1 MKIKKVAVLLSAA
14 VIASGCFAA
23 VPSVVPGVSPITAAA
38 VSSSA
43 KQSITINSKNGGN
56 AADIQNALSRLKG
69 TGGTV
74 RLVGSFN
81 VTSSL
86 RMYPN
91 ETIDAT
97 GAVINGKTD
106 LILNMYQ
113 IDNAVVKGGKWVLG
127 KNSQLAKA
135 STCSSCKFE
144 KLTVSGGGNS
154 NGCLY
159 VYNSPKTTVINCSF
173 QNSNS
178 QGVYAN
184 RSDNFVIVG
193 CKFSKTN
200 GYGIHTYYSDN
211 LKILGNNTT
220 DTKGDGIYCSH
231 VNGGY
236 MSGNVIKNTTAHPD
250 LDIDS
255 IRHTSR
261 SGCGIF
267 LSSAN
272 KFNVGNKC
280 TYGGKTYTGNTV
292 NKCDNYGIHLNVCSN
307 VFIYKLSCNSS
318 GGDCVHNSAS
328 AYTTVQSC
336 SLTSTKE
343 CAISLVPGPSSSTP
357 AANSSCKNS
366 VIYNNTIR
374 TTSSYGIWVY
384 NTNGTTVAGNT
395 MSNTK
400 GNAISC
406 NGSKNTKI
414 SGNKINGTASANASG
429 IAVSKNSSNINI
441 GGTVTLY
448 KKNYARN
455 TIKNV
460 KKIGISVDS
469 STAVITGN
477 TISDSANHGIRTN
490 NSKGIK
496 VQKNTISGAKQH
508 AINITSSPN
517 AYISQNTVTSPV
529 QDGIYVAS
537 SNKATVYKNTI
548 NTPKKYGIQI
558 TKGSKNASV
567 KSNTIK
573 NPIKQGIVI
582 ENSSGCNIKT
592 MSSTTLPAIKTTTTR
607 ANGKITA
614 GNTAKIK
621 IGSKYYKCTV
631 KGSKYT
637 SSAFPK
643 QKKNTTVWL
652 YDYIGWGN
660 VMWLSVKVK

>member
-1 MKIKKVAVLLSAA
+1 MKIKKVAALLSAA

-23 VPSVVPGVSPITAAA
+23 VPSVVPEISSITASA

-56 AADIQNALSRLKG
+56 AADIQNALSQLKG

-74 RLVGSFN
+74 KLVGTFN
-81 VTSSL
+81 ITSSL
-86 RMYPN
+86 RMYPD
-91 ETIDAT
+91 ETIDAS

-106 LILNMYQ
+106 LILNMYR
-113 IDNAVVKGGKWVLG
+113 IDNAAVKGGKWVLG
-127 KNSQLAKA
+127 KTSQLAKA

-144 KLTVSGGGNS
+144 NLTVTGGGNS
-154 NGCLY
+154 NGCLF

-173 QNSNS
+173 QNTNS

-184 RSDNFVIVG
+184 LSDNFTIVG
-193 CKFSKTN
+193 CKFNKTN

-211 LKILGNNTT
+211 LKILGNSTV
-220 DTKGDGIYCSH
+220 DAKGDGIYCSN

-236 MSGNVIKNTTAHPD
+236 VSGNVIKNTKANPN

-255 IRHTSR
+255 VKHISR

-267 LSSAN
+267 LSLSN
-272 KFNVGNKC
+272 KLNVGKQC
-280 TYGGKTYTGNTV
+280 KYSGKAYTGNTV
-292 NKCDNYGIHLNVCSN
+292 NKCDNYGIHLNICSD
-307 VFIYKLSCNSS
+307 VFIYKLNCTSS

-336 SLTSTKE
+336 TLTSTKE
-343 CAISLVPGPSSSTP
+343 CAISLVPGSLSST
-357 AANSSCKNS
+357 SSVYKTCKNS
-366 VIYNNTIR
+366 VIFNNTIR
-374 TTSSYGIWVY
+374 TTANYGIWVY
-384 NTNGTTVAGNT
+384 NTNGTTVAGNKL
-395 MSNTK
+395 SNTK

-414 SGNKINGTASANASG
+414 SGNKINGTSSANASG
-429 IAVSKNSSNINI
+429 IAVSKNSSNVNI
-441 GGTVTLY
+441 GGTVTMY
-448 KKNYARN
+448 EKKYARN
-455 TIKNV
+455 TIKDV
-460 KKIGISVDS
+460 KKIGISIDS
-469 STAVITGN
+469 STGIITGN
-477 TISDSANHGIRTN
+477 TISGSANHGIRTS

-558 TKGSKNASV
+558 TKGSKNAIV

-573 NPIKQGIVI
+573 NPVKQGIVI

-592 MSSTTLPAIKTTTTR
+592 MSSTTLSSIKTSTTR

-660 VMWLSVKVK
+660 VMWLSTKVK